1 LMQRYFGLT
10 PAEVST
16 RRCLSGIE
24 TRQGR
29 CHNPTEEEELA
40 VWEQWKAAQ
49 ISNLASLEALDV
61 MMLIAEQHDI
71 SLTVIWTLAKSWMEL
86 SPSMGR

>member
-1 LMQRYFGLT
+1 EISCSLVGSEMCIRD
-10 PAEVST
+10 
-16 RRCLSGIE
+16 R
-24 TRQGR
+24 
-29 CHNPTEEEELA
+29 
-40 VWEQWKAAQ
+40 

-86 SPSMGR
+86 SPSMGRA

>member
-1 LMQRYFGLT
+1 
-10 PAEVST
+10 
-16 RRCLSGIE
+16 
-24 TRQGR
+24 
-29 CHNPTEEEELA
+29 EELA

-86 SPSMGR
+86 SPSMGRA